1 MAPAPSRL
9 AFIARRLVGL
19 VAVLVIVSFLVF
31 SLLYIAPGSPEQLV
45 LGNSKTIDPA
55 TLHAV
60 RQEYHLEGPFLVR
73 YLDWAGS
80 ALRLDFGRSIRT
92 SEPVRQGIA
101 QRLALTSELAGIA
114 FMMTLAFGIPL
125 GVLAAV
131 RRAQLV
137 DRGVVFFSIVG
148 LSAPAFATGILLL
161 YIFAVRIGWFP
172 AFGQGEGLTSRLPH
186 LVLPA
191 VALALTAT
199 GLVVKITRAAFVDEL
214 QKDYVV
220 FARARG
226 IRPARVLFGFV
237 LRNAA
242 TPIITAAGLIL
253 AYMLAGSVLV
263 EVTFALPG
271 IGALL
276 VDSVTSQDIPMV
288 QGLAMLVAAVVVIV
302 NLVVDLLYP
311 VIDPR
316 VVFTKASR

>member
-172 AFGQGEGLTSRLPH
+172 AFGQGEGLTSRLQH

-302 NLVVDLLYP
+302 NLVVDLLDP

>member
-114 FMMTLAFGIPL
+114 FMMTLAFGTPL

-161 YIFAVRIGWFP
+161 AGNAGGLLVAVLVGALVDQPSLAFAVLAVCMLG
-172 AFGQGEGLTSRLPH
+172 G
-186 LVLPA
+186 LPA
-191 VALALTAT
+191 
-199 GLVVKITRAAFVDEL
+199 
-214 QKDYVV
+214 
-220 FARARG
+220 AR
-226 IRPARVLFGFV
+226 RVSPDAGYEASQPD
-237 LRNAA
+237 RTNA
-242 TPIITAAGLIL
+242 
-253 AYMLAGSVLV
+253 
-263 EVTFALPG
+263 
-271 IGALL
+271 
-276 VDSVTSQDIPMV
+276 
-288 QGLAMLVAAVVVIV
+288 
-302 NLVVDLLYP
+302 
-311 VIDPR
+311 
-316 VVFTKASR
+316 